1 MICETSEFEKLEK
14 TGCSVLG
21 CIHGVKVNTHYK
33 SLLFTECRRSLEPQL
48 QL

>member
-14 TGCSVLG
+14 TGCNVLG
-21 CIHGVKVNTHYK
+21 YTHRVKVNTHYK
-33 SLLFTECRRSLEPQL
+33 SLLFTECRRGLEPQL